1 MPVRHPLPSVE
12 QSPPTWSTQR
22 ICFCCSVTKSRP
34 TLCNP
39 MKLQHT
45 RLPCPLLSPGV
56 CSDSRPLNQW
66 CYLAISSSATPF
78 SFVFSLS
85 QHQGLFSN
93 ESALHFTWP
102 QCWSFSIS
110 PSNEYSGLIPFRIDW
125 FDLLAVQGA
134 LKSLLQHHSL
144 KASIL
149 RHSTFFRVQLAHL
162 YTTTGKTIFLTIQTF
177 VGKVMSL
184 LFNMLSR
191 FVIALLPR
199 SKHLFTS
206 WLQSLSTVIWEL
218 KKIKSVTASTFPPF
232 ICHEVMGLSLHSFTE
247 LCKPLHHDEATA
259 HEGDTQNAFPRT

>member
-85 QHQGLFSN
+85 QHQGLFQWVS
-93 ESALHFTWP
+93 SLHQVP
-102 QCWSFSIS
+102 KYWSFSFTIS
-110 PSNEYSGLIPFRIDW
+110 PSKNIQDW
-125 FDLLAVQGA
+125 FPLGLTGWT
-134 LKSLLQHHSL
+134 SLQS
-144 KASIL
+144 K
-149 RHSTFFRVQLAHL
+149 
-162 YTTTGKTIFLTIQTF
+162 G
-177 VGKVMSL
+177 
-184 LFNMLSR
+184 LSR
-191 FVIALLPR
+191 VFSNTTVKNHQFLG
-199 SKHLFTS
+199 T
-206 WLQSLSTVIWEL
+206 QVSL
-218 KKIKSVTASTFPPF
+218 
-232 ICHEVMGLSLHSFTE
+232 
-247 LCKPLHHDEATA
+247 
-259 HEGDTQNAFPRT
+259 